1 MRVRLPEALIKELDA
16 LMERMRHGEVEE
28 RQAVV
33 ARLTDYERSGTIPL
47 EALIEMA
54 DEDDPT
60 AAMYAVGAL
69 GRSQQPAAVIKLLAL
84 AGQYRERHPMFT
96 ETVVDALGE
105 AGDKAAT
112 KVLLDFLGVKRGWR
126 GSLLGLL
133 GKLRKKQATEQ
144 EKAFRAYIVLPAIR
158 ALAKLADR
166 RAAEALGQYLN
177 HEDPLVRWHA
187 IQGIVKCGRTEFI
200 PRLERMGSNDSA
212 ELIREAARIAVQ
224 SMQTPPP
231 EFVN

>member
-1 MRVRLPEALIKELDA
+1 MRARLPEALIKELDS
-16 LMERMRHGEVEE
+16 LMERMQHSEVEE
-28 RQAVV
+28 RQTIV
-33 ARLTDYERSGTIPL
+33 ARLMDYERSGTLPL

-54 DEDDPT
+54 DEENPT

-69 GRSQQPAAVIKLLAL
+69 GRSQQSAAVNKLLGL

-112 KVLLDFLGVKRGWR
+112 KVLLDFLGVKRGW
-126 GSLLGLL
+126 GSRLLGRF
-133 GKLRKKQATEQ
+133 RKKRVTEQ
-144 EKAFRAYIVLPAIR
+144 EKAFRTYIVLPAIR
-158 ALAKLADR
+158 ALAKLADP
-166 RAAEALGQYLN
+166 RAAEALGQFLN
-177 HEDPLVRWHA
+177 HEDSLVRWHA

-200 PRLERMGSNDSA
+200 PRLERMGSDDPA
-212 ELIREAARIAVQ
+212 DLIREAARIAVQ
-224 SMQTPPP
+224 SMQSPPP